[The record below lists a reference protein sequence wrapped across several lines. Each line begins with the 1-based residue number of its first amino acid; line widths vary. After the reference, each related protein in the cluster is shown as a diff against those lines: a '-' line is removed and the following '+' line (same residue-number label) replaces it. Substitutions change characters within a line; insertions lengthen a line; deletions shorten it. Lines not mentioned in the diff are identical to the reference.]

1 MKNKFLRVEALV
13 IAFAIIISFLS
24 YLEKTADAASGPTT
38 KNGQTTFYYQGTES
52 TGNVFLVGDFNN
64 WNVLATELHKDSN
77 NLFTVS
83 TWLLWIQ
90 ICSRRNLESRRCR
103 Q

>member
-38 KNGQTTFYYQGTES
+38 KNG
-52 TGNVFLVGDFNN
+52 
-64 WNVLATELHKDSN
+64 
-77 NLFTVS
+77 
-83 TWLLWIQ
+83 
-90 ICSRRNLESRRCR
+90 
-103 Q
+103 